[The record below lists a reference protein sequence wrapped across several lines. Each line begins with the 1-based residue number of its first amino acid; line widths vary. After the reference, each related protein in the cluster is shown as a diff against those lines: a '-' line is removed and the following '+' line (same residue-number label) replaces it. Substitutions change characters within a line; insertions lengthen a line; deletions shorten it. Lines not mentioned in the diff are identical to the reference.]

1 MLRGEREV
9 VPGRHCELGRG
20 LRPPQQARR
29 LLTCHQ
35 AERLDQEGDGDL
47 RTPAVE
53 ERRWEGGAEGS
64 DGGGTS
70 ECGRSLC
77 SGLCSACSAGGRRRR
92 ADPDTHQNAWKLFV
106 WSSALLCPSS
116 PSRSHTFRPHP
127 PFNTVDD
134 LGLIPPNDIPDDFIC

>member
-1 MLRGEREV
+1 ML
-9 VPGRHCELGRG
+9 
-20 LRPPQQARR
+20 
-29 LLTCHQ
+29 
-35 AERLDQEGDGDL
+35 EGN
-47 RTPAVE
+47 
-53 ERRWEGGAEGS
+53 

-70 ECGRSLC
+70 ECDGVGRDGSLLG
-77 SGLCSACSAGGRRRR
+77 SLLGVQRRGGRRRR

-134 LGLIPPNDIPDDFIC
+134 LGLIPPSDIPDDFICYTATCALLAYIFQDTILG